1 MSNPDDLPPSR
12 IVYLALT
19 DYDDTGQPAVR
30 AFVNILAT
38 KITSLTHTE
47 ILRLSDEK
55 IGRLIETEFS
65 RLSDD
70 EIGSLLDASLL
81 VAEASGFFDSIGDMI
96 LKILAAG
103 VTDIVK
109 SNPIPFMIFGCALC
123 IQSGIFCILI
133 CLRIK
138 EIIYETVTLIQQ
150 MQHTWSKWR
159 SPKQAVIVPTNTA
172 QDQPRPSRRP
182 NFVPYSR
189 DLEMLFSVQ
198 GLNCNGEI
206 YSRGTNMQAEQH

>member
-12 IVYLALT
+12 IFYLALT
-19 DYDDTGQPAVR
+19 DYDDPGQPAVR

-123 IQSGIFCILI
+123 IQSGTSLSLSLSLSHINYL
-133 CLRIK
+133 
-138 EIIYETVTLIQQ
+138 
-150 MQHTWSKWR
+150 S
-159 SPKQAVIVPTNTA
+159 S
-172 QDQPRPSRRP
+172 S
-182 NFVPYSR
+182 S
-189 DLEMLFSVQ
+189 
-198 GLNCNGEI
+198 
-206 YSRGTNMQAEQH
+206 